1 MFGKKKMLLQIEEV
15 TNMANTSKMIA
26 TGSAIG
32 AGVASLVSIGS
43 VVLGCRTR
51 KIIEANNEIVREEI
65 GKMNKNIDSNLSE
78 MLTNIANS
86 IVELTQVNK
95 AVAGNNEKMSSSDDG
110 EPV

>member
-78 MLTNIANS
+78 MRTNIANS